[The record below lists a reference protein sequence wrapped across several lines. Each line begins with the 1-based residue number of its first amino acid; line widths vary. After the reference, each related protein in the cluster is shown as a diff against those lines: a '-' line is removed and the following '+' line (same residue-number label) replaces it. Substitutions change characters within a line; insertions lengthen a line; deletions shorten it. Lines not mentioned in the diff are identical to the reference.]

1 MKKALLYENFDL
13 TTNVDLVINFDFCF
27 T

>member
-13 TTNVDLVINFDFCF
+13 TANVDLVINFDFCF